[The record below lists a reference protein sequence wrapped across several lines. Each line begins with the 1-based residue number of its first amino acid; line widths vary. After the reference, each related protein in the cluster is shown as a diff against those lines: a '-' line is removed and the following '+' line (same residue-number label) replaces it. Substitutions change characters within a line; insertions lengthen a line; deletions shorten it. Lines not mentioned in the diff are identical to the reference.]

1 LNRLLFKE
9 KLLLG
14 NILKQEKIKIE
25 DKEIDVIELI
35 YFDGPK
41 MYLSLNEKLL
51 LVWNNEKNIKETWFV
66 IKYET
71 DKLELYA
78 ERKITLLELIKQ
90 SKLKVCERLFK
101 EYDKL
106 KIIEK
111 EPNLTN
117 YILPTKNSYIIE
129 NLIDMNILKN
139 KE

>member
-1 LNRLLFKE
+1 M
-9 KLLLG
+9 
-14 NILKQEKIKIE
+14 KQEKIKIE